1 MMAAAEQTFTE
12 RYAQIHNA
20 DIDTITA
27 AILHRQSHLY
37 YAKAAHERVAEHLKL
52 FKQADYAGTHRFFVE
67 AIHVHPNIDGTD
79 FTREE
84 LERAAKTLFRPI
96 NMDHD
101 PKYGKGKHLPYPT
114 NITLY
119 MSWGPALEAVTGLI
133 QVESRYASSIRRG
146 EIAGVSVEYFSLG
159 GVYRRGIVFS
169 ALALVTKEKVPA
181 DKRARIYGGSQS

>member
-1 MMAAAEQTFTE
+1 MSTQAADV
-12 RYAQIHNA
+12 HNR
-20 DIDTITA
+20 DIDTISSA
-27 AILHRQSHLY
+27 VPYRQSDVY
-37 YAKAAHERVAEHLKL
+37 YTEAADRRVAEHLKL

-96 NMDHD
+96 NIDHD